1 MARLCSGNESPMSI
15 IEEYKRQFAWR
26 PWGEIFATL
35 PDLWNQTVVDLG
47 CGIGDQS
54 AELIRRGAYVIG
66 FDANEEMLAEARRA
80 NPTMAEFRAANLLQ
94 PLALDRL
101 FDGIWC
107 SFAAAFFV
115 DLSVT
120 MGDWLRLLRPGGWIA
135 LTEID
140 DLFGHEPV
148 SARTREL
155 LDAYAADG
163 LAARRYDFHMGSKLR
178 GAMEGA
184 GLSVCNE
191 LRLRDR
197 ELSFDGPA
205 EPAVLDAWRTRLNRM
220 KLLQDFCG
228 SEFEVVRDDF
238 LSCLSRPDHLAR
250 ARIVFCFGYS
260 V

>member
-1 MARLCSGNESPMSI
+1 MSI
-15 IEEYKRQFAWR
+15 VEEYKRQYAWR

-35 PDLWNQTVVDLG
+35 PDLRNQTVVDLG
-47 CGIGDQS
+47 CAVGDQS

-66 FDANEEMLAEARRA
+66 LDANEEMLTEARRA
-80 NPTMAEFRAANLLQ
+80 NPTNAEFRTANLLQ
-94 PLALDRL
+94 PLVLDRPVE
-101 FDGIWC
+101 GIWC

-115 DLSVT
+115 DLSAT
-120 MGDWLRLLRPGGWIA
+120 IGDWLQHLRPGGWIA
-135 LTEID
+135 LTEVD

-155 LDAYAADG
+155 LGAYAADG
-163 LAARRYDFHMGSKLR
+163 LAARRYDFHMGCKLR

-184 GLSVCNE
+184 GLSVRDE

-197 ELSFDGPA
+197 ELAFDGPA

-228 SEFEVVRDDF
+228 GEYEAVREDF
-238 LSCLSRPDHLAR
+238 LNCLIRPDHLAR
-250 ARIVFCFGYS
+250 ARVVYCLG
-260 V
+260 VLG